1 MLLTGAGEANQA
13 AETAHVLRW
22 AKLKHSK
29 NREPDIC
36 LWFVSWKRDV
46 TVIAISCLQ
55 GAKARGWS
63 STRSISRLP
72 PSPSSSFSRSPSPR
86 RRRTGSRARRRR
98 RSATRGRM
106 WRRRGSRRG
115 GRCLGEASCSAQER
129 NLWRNCQTWWPEPEQ
144 RFIITAMKKWHLT
157 TNQMISV
164 GSSLPPTRSHSILPP
179 RFHSSRRQRRERH
192 ATCRGGRRG
201 RRFFFIFINF
211 FIIANFNGNFY
222 IVMPCHQFSDIHHCH
237 QVSTIMCLK
246 TKSFATH
253 QWKMHLPSPHHS
265 HHHLPHPH
273 HSHSHHQHSHSL
285 HPHQEEEVKPVDIT
299 EYISPSGEI
308 LYPKLLKDEV
318 RKAKL

>member
-46 TVIAISCLQ
+46 TVIAIACFQ

-63 STRSISRLP
+63 STRNISRLLL
-72 PSPSSSFSRSPSPR
+72 SPSSSFSRSQSPR
-86 RRRTGSRARRRR
+86 RRRTGSPARRRR
-98 RSATRGRM
+98 RSATRGRRG
-106 WRRRGSRRG
+106 RRRGSRRG

-211 FIIANFNGNFY
+211 FIIVNFNGNFY

-237 QVSTIMCLK
+237 QLSPNHVLEDKVFCNTPMENAPSFSSSFSSSSSSSSSFSFSSSTFSFSSSSSGRGSEACRHHRIHFSVWRNSLSK
-246 TKSFATH
+246 APQGWGEKS
-253 QWKMHLPSPHHS
+253 
-265 HHHLPHPH
+265 
-273 HSHSHHQHSHSL
+273 
-285 HPHQEEEVKPVDIT
+285 
-299 EYISPSGEI
+299 
-308 LYPKLLKDEV
+308 
-318 RKAKL
+318 

>member
-1 MLLTGAGEANQA
+1 
-13 AETAHVLRW
+13 
-22 AKLKHSK
+22 
-29 NREPDIC
+29 
-36 LWFVSWKRDV
+36 
-46 TVIAISCLQ
+46 
-55 GAKARGWS
+55 
-63 STRSISRLP
+63 
-72 PSPSSSFSRSPSPR
+72 
-86 RRRTGSRARRRR
+86 
-98 RSATRGRM
+98 
-106 WRRRGSRRG
+106 
-115 GRCLGEASCSAQER
+115 
-129 NLWRNCQTWWPEPEQ
+129 
-144 RFIITAMKKWHLT
+144 
-157 TNQMISV
+157 MISV
-164 GSSLPPTRSHSILPP
+164 GSILPPT
-179 RFHSSRRQRRERH
+179 RFHSSRRHRRERH

-211 FIIANFNGNFY
+211 FIIVNFNGNFY